1 MFSPEWV
8 VYLTPPPLK
17 AQESFQKRG
26 AERRW
31 VTTKKQYF
39 GAALEQMCIG
49 ADSSSERMH
58 GTFANPSQTKSQ

>member
-1 MFSPEWV
+1 MLSPEWV
-8 VYLTPPPLK
+8 VYITPPPPK

-39 GAALEQMCIG
+39 EAALGQMCIG
-49 ADSSSERMH
+49 ADSSSGRMH